1 MNRAPGQLA
10 NATTKV
16 IALAERAQ
24 EIIEITELEPS
35 DGTFIGKH
43 INRDG
48 SITQYPTR
56 DMVAAERG
64 ARPRHHPASVC
75 LSARSA

>member
-24 EIIEITELEPS
+24 EVIEITELEP
-35 DGTFIGKH
+35 KR
-43 INRDG
+43 RDVHRQAHQ
-48 SITQYPTR
+48 SRRQHHAIP
-56 DMVAAERG
+56 AA
-64 ARPRHHPASVC
+64 
-75 LSARSA
+75 